1 MKVNAAWLAQ
11 KYCYPHCMKEAVEGL
26 ALGHVIITVLV
37 LRESVNSHRMNVG
50 PLRHIGGKS
59 NLLENVAIIDAFGT
73 IY

>member
-1 MKVNAAWLAQ
+1 
-11 KYCYPHCMKEAVEGL
+11 MKEAVEGL

>member
-1 MKVNAAWLAQ
+1 
-11 KYCYPHCMKEAVEGL
+11 MKEAVEGL
-26 ALGHVIITVLV
+26 PLGRVVITVLV

-50 PLRHIGGKS
+50 PLRHTGGKS